1 MRKPTPPQSRSVSN
15 NRPNTLSTWKTF
27 TKQEKQKA
35 YNRQKLYN
43 RIEEMFEFNHDDKKD
58 LKEWLICM
66 LMFNSIFAIILY
78 LFLYS

>member
-1 MRKPTPPQSRSVSN
+1 MKE
-15 NRPNTLSTWKTF
+15 
-27 TKQEKQKA
+27 EKQKLC
-35 YNRQKLYN
+35 NRQKLYN

-66 LMFNSIFAIILY
+66 LIFNSIFAIILY

>member
-1 MRKPTPPQSRSVSN
+1 MKRI
-15 NRPNTLSTWKTF
+15 L
-27 TKQEKQKA
+27 TKEEKQKA

-43 RIEEMFEFNHDDKKD
+43 RIEEMFEFNYDDKKD

-66 LMFNSIFAIILY
+66 LIFNSIFAIILY